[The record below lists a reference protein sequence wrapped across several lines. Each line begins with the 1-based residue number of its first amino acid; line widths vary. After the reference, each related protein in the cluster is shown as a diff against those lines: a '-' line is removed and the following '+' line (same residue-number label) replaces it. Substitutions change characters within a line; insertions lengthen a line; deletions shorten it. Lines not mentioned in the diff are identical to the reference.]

1 MKIFTMTAKE
11 YTPQILLDADKGLIE
26 ISGKSFPEDAVRFY
40 KPILRWIDE
49 YIASPN
55 SMTHLNL
62 KFSYYNTASAKKIL
76 ELIKKVATIKQTAN
90 KLEINWYYE
99 EGDEDMQNAGNDYSS
114 VVEVPFNIIEI
125 K

>member
-1 MKIFTMTAKE
+1 
-11 YTPQILLDADKGLIE
+11 
-26 ISGKSFPEDAVRFY
+26 
-40 KPILRWIDE
+40 
-49 YIASPN
+49 
-55 SMTHLNL
+55 MTHLNL

-90 KLEINWYYE
+90 KLEIYWYYE

-114 VVEVPFNIIEI
+114 VVEVPFKIIEI